1 MEFTKYYEK
10 SLKRWLEGV
19 FLKKF
24 DLSKGVEMGGG
35 KYGIH
40 EYQAALRR
48 VINLLSIT
56 FCSSESI
63 FLRIYIL
70 AIDFISIL

>member
-24 DLSKGVEMGGG
+24 DLSKGVEMGGENMV
-35 KYGIH
+35 YPNIQRH
-40 EYQAALRR
+40 CEELSICYQ
-48 VINLLSIT
+48 LLSVQVKVY
-56 FCSSESI
+56 F
-63 FLRIYIL
+63 
-70 AIDFISIL
+70 

>member
-24 DLSKGVEMGGG
+24 DLSKGVEMGGEIW
-35 KYGIH
+35 YTRISSGIAKS
-40 EYQAALRR
+40 YQF
-48 VINLLSIT
+48 VINY
-56 FCSSESI
+56 
-63 FLRIYIL
+63 FL
-70 AIDFISIL
+70 FK